1 MNRLKGGGKQ
11 NENLHRPR
19 PRQEDPGR
27 AIGLSGTYEKKHCA
41 GSSEELAATAVPA
54 PSSDDPTD
62 DRHRGA
68 NQKADLSARTTLA
81 NREQANLFVSIHCN
95 SAASAEATGIETFAL
110 APGGQGEKLAR
121 SIQTELI
128 RETGLTDRG
137 VKFANYRV
145 LRDTAMP
152 AVLVELGFINNPA
165 EEKLLRDP
173 AWQEKAARAIA
184 IGIMSHVDPL
194 LGYVGQIGEGSN
206 VDIKVEV
213 KGEKIPGRLIDGQT
227 WVPLRE
233 LIKVLNYE
241 VLWDEADR
249 TAVVK

>member
-1 MNRLKGGGKQ
+1 MKICIDPGHGGK
-11 NENLHRPR
+11 
-19 PRQEDPGR
+19 DPG
-27 AIGLSGTYEKKHCA
+27 AIGLSGTYEKNIALAVAKK
-41 GSSEELAATAVPA
+41 LAARLSPA
-54 PSSDDPTD
+54 CQVVMTRTD
-62 DRHRGA
+62 DRRLGA

-110 APGGQGEKLAR
+110 APGGEGERLAR
-121 SIQTELI
+121 SIQTELV
-128 RETGLTDRG
+128 RETKLADRG
-137 VKFANYRV
+137 VKFANFAV
-145 LRDTAMP
+145 LRKTAMP
-152 AVLVELGFINNPA
+152 AVLVELGFISNPA
-165 EEKLLRDP
+165 EERLLRDP

-194 LGYVGQIGEGSN
+194 LRYVGQMEEGSN

-249 TAVVK
+249 TAVVR

>member
-1 MNRLKGGGKQ
+1 MKICIDPGHGGK
-11 NENLHRPR
+11 
-19 PRQEDPGR
+19 DPG
-27 AIGLSGTYEKKHCA
+27 AIGLSGTYEKNIALAVSKK
-41 GSSEELAATAVPA
+41 LAAHLSPA
-54 PSSDDPTD
+54 CRVVMTRTD
-62 DRHRGA
+62 DRRLGT
-68 NQKADLSARTTLA
+68 NQKADLSARTTIA

-95 SAASAEATGIETFAL
+95 SAASAGANGIETFAL

-249 TAVVK
+249 TAVVR